1 MYGLSREASAV
12 RKDSN
17 NECRGVSRGRSSRPR
32 DGQGE
37 GPNRALSYKTICV
50 FGNCSS
56 QMAEE
61 ELSFQD
67 DRAYPDNREE
77 VTMSNMRSPK
87 GTRQARNRRMPNG
100 TYGGVGGR
108 KTKVGQKTYYVFRPT
123 RLYVVYILVCFVSYL
138 PHYTHLFVPLL
149 EKMRFLL
156 CLLCKFAS
164 ANILYDDKHFANL
177 LFQPIFLVV
186 GLDLLRYPLPFFG

>member
-56 QMAEE
+56 QMSEE

-100 TYGGVGGR
+100 TYGGVRGTE
-108 KTKVGQKTYYVFRPT
+108 TKVGQKTFVSRPT
-123 RLYVVYILVCFVSYL
+123 RFSF
-138 PHYTHLFVPLL
+138 P
-149 EKMRFLL
+149 FLS
-156 CLLCKFAS
+156 F
-164 ANILYDDKHFANL
+164 
-177 LFQPIFLVV
+177 
-186 GLDLLRYPLPFFG
+186 PFFLFFSLLIRTGNLANTSGAEQHHQTPLSYG

>member
-56 QMAEE
+56 QMSEE

-77 VTMSNMRSPK
+77 VTKSNMRSPK

-108 KTKVGQKTYYVFRPT
+108 KTKVGQKTYSVFRPT
-123 RLYVVYILVCFVSYL
+123 RL
-138 PHYTHLFVPLL
+138 
-149 EKMRFLL
+149 
-156 CLLCKFAS
+156 
-164 ANILYDDKHFANL
+164 
-177 LFQPIFLVV
+177 
-186 GLDLLRYPLPFFG
+186 

>member
-1 MYGLSREASAV
+1 MQVNEERCMAYPARPRQSAV
-12 RKDSN
+12 DSN
-17 NECRGVSRGRSSRPR
+17 NECRGVSRGRGSRPR

-56 QMAEE
+56 QMSEE

-77 VTMSNMRSPK
+77 VTKSNMRSPK

-108 KTKVGQKTYYVFRPT
+108 KTKVGQKTYSVFRPT
-123 RLYVVYILVCFVSYL
+123 RLVS
-138 PHYTHLFVPLL
+138 
-149 EKMRFLL
+149 
-156 CLLCKFAS
+156 
-164 ANILYDDKHFANL
+164 FANHYSCSIL
-177 LFQPIFLVV
+177 
-186 GLDLLRYPLPFFG
+186 